1 MKPVV
6 RNLTVTL
13 PQIDVAIRLSM
24 EGNGP
29 LRTAIE
35 ALQPGSFG
43 ILMDG
48 LKSDMM
54 AYIHGSFRMQLMDVY
69 TQLQTP
75 RSNNPEIISYGI
87 ESSDNVSEFALKTSV
102 TFYRLLSNEDMRD
115 IAFKLTSCFFGN
127 TSTSIT
133 RAQQNIARAAINETS
148 QPLVAGT
155 PQGIVTA
162 ADVRQQ
168 IQELQ
173 GQGAMA
179 MSSAM
184 GYAPDDQAPGQY
196 L

>member
-24 EGNGP
+24 KGNGP
-29 LRTAIE
+29 LRTAVDT
-35 ALQPGSFG
+35 LQPGSFDT
-43 ILMDG
+43 LMDG
-48 LKSDMM
+48 LMSDMM
-54 AYIHGSFRMQLMDVY
+54 AYIHGNFRGQLMNVY
-69 TQLQTP
+69 MQLQTP
-75 RSNNPEIISYGI
+75 RSSTPAILKHASTN
-87 ESSDNVSEFALKTSV
+87 SDNISEFGIRTSV
-102 TFYRLLSNEDMRD
+102 TFHRLLSYENMQDV
-115 IAFKLTSCFFGN
+115 AFKLTSCFYGN
-127 TSTSIT
+127 ASTSVT
-133 RAQQNIARAAINETS
+133 RAQQDIARGAINETS
-148 QPLVAGT
+148 QPLVVGA
-155 PQGIVTA
+155 PQGAVTA